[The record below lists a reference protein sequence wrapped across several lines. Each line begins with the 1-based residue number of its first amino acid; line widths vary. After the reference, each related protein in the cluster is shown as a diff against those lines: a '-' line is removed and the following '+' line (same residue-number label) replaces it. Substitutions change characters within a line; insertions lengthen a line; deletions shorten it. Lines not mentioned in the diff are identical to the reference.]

1 MNGIVK
7 NYYYTT
13 ITTMLYKD
21 LYINHD
27 IRGNYIVHKHCD
39 DRRLW
44 QSSPLYIKY
53 NRSLIQN
60 FSLFFF
66 FKPTISFIAML
77 FLFWVWLDSLKKSF
91 SFKSSILFI
100 YLGLFQFFLV
110 CVRVCISEC
119 MCVCVFDFVALPIIP
134 HLQTTN

>member
-77 FLFWVWLDSLKKSF
+77 FLFWV
-91 SFKSSILFI
+91 
-100 YLGLFQFFLV
+100 
-110 CVRVCISEC
+110 
-119 MCVCVFDFVALPIIP
+119 
-134 HLQTTN
+134 